1 MTVDQPRLLI
11 VEARF
16 YTDIADQLAEGA
28 IAAIEKAGCAHQR
41 IAVPGVFEVPAA
53 IRFAIR
59 SMEVRATSQRYAGFV
74 ALGCVIR
81 GETDHYDHICR
92 ESSRALMDL
101 AVNHSVA
108 LGFGI
113 LTCDTDEQAY
123 ARCAPKGE
131 HNVGGRAA
139 EACLRMMALKQDMHL
154 VPR

>member
-1 MTVDQPRLLI
+1 MSKAAPRILI

-28 IAAIEKAGCAHQR
+28 IAAIDKAGCSHKR
-41 IAVPGVFEVPAA
+41 IEVPGVFEVPAA

-59 SMEVRATSQRYAGFV
+59 SMEVRAAAQRYAGFV

-92 ESSRALMDL
+92 EASRALMSLSVDY
-101 AVNHSVA
+101 SVA

-123 ARCAPKGE
+123 ARCAPQGE

-139 EACLRMMALKQDMHL
+139 EACLRMMRLKNELHL
-154 VPR
+154 DPR